1 MLYSVVSNS
10 VGTTAVTVQT
20 VPASDVHIILGIIV
34 RNKLNANVGARVYV
48 QKSGGATIDLIG
60 TSPLMLPY
68 EILTWEGKL
77 FLTAGDMIKVVS
89 DTASSLDIMT
99 SYTEEVNS

>member
-1 MLYSVVSNS
+1 MLHGTVVNS

-20 VPASDVHIILGIIV
+20 VPASDVHIILGIIL
-34 RNKLNANVGARVYV
+34 RNKLNANVAGRVYV
-48 QKSGGATIDLIG
+48 QKSGGATIDIIG
-60 TSPLMLPY
+60 NTPVMLPY

-77 FLTAGDMIKVVS
+77 FLEAGDMIKVIS